1 MHIRITESL
10 AVQQKLNNTKN
21 QLYLDKIN
29 FKNNKFKTAKAKVT
43 ATVSMLFC

>member
-1 MHIRITESL
+1 MKKKAYIYNICITESL

-29 FKNNKFKTAKAKVT
+29 F
-43 ATVSMLFC
+43 